1 MLKLFVGL
9 LIATM
14 PLSSQAIE
22 EPSDEV
28 VRHAW

>member
-14 PLSSQAIE
+14 PLSSHAIE
-22 EPSDEV
+22 EPSYEV
-28 VRHAW
+28 VR